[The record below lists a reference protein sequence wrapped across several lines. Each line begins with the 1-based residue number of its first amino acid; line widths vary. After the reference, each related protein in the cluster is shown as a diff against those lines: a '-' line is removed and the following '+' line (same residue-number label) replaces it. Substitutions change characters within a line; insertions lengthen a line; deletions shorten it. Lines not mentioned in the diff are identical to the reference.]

1 MKLILS
7 RKGFDS
13 SAGGCPNPI
22 FPDGSMLALPIPD
35 TKSSVRYRDLK
46 HHLPSGEVVEVSD
59 LVSQLTKGKIK
70 PAVGAHLD
78 PDMIA
83 SAYSREPNWRPVLG
97 QTGAAQGH
105 LAKQAVGVGDVF
117 LFFGL
122 FRSVELYKEGRKKA
136 RWRFV
141 PGSKSKHVLWGW
153 LEIGEKLIIDQ
164 TEFSSS
170 ESDHLKWLAYHPHLH
185 GEPDANNTLYL
196 SSTTS
201 MLDDFVVDG
210 LNSSGSVLNNK
221 KPGHGVFSKVT
232 DELVLTHPESLKP
245 SFWQLPEWFYPFLSS
260 SSHQQGDREPLSYHH
275 KPNRWYEPS
284 DGYCQLQSA
293 ARGQEFVL
301 DVDHYPEA
309 KTWLA
314 GLIQRNS

>member
-35 TKSSVRYRDLK
+35 PKSTVTYCDLQ

-78 PDMIA
+78 PDMIS

-105 LAKQAVGVGDVF
+105 LAKQGVDVGDVF

-122 FRSVELYKEGRKKA
+122 FRDVELYKEGRKKA

-141 PGSKSKHVLWGW
+141 PGSKPKHLLWGW

-164 TEFSSS
+164 TNFSSS
-170 ESDHLKWLAYHPHLH
+170 ESGHLMWLEYHPHMH

-196 SSTTS
+196 SSTMS
-201 MLDDFVVDG
+201 MFADSPLDA
-210 LNSSGSVLNNK
+210 K
-221 KPGHGVFSKVT
+221 RAGHGIFDRVSE
-232 DELVLTHPESLKP
+232 ELILTQPSSYKNSPNKP
-245 SFWQLPEWFYPFLSS
+245 SFWRLPEWFYPYQTDEF
-260 SSHQQGDREPLSYHH
+260 HKNREREPLSYHH
-275 KPNRWYEPS
+275 KSNRWFEPS
-284 DGYCQLQSA
+284 NGYCQLQSA

-301 DVDHYPEA
+301 DVDQYPEA